1 MSVPQ
6 EDISL
11 AAEHLSDDEIIV
23 TLFRTVS
30 ALGTTT
36 NPELAKRFE
45 EISKKYE
52 ARLPLRRKLEKNNE
66 LARELIAD
74 YPIYASTSGLT
85 YDEMI
90 DICVVLNLDEPN
102 EE

>member
-1 MSVPQ
+1 MGVPQ

-30 ALGTTT
+30 NLGMTI
-36 NPELAKRFE
+36 NPEMAKRFE
-45 EISKKYE
+45 DISKKYE
-52 ARLPLRRKLEKNNE
+52 ARLPLRRKLEKEPE

-74 YPIYASTSGLT
+74 YPIYASTSGLS
-85 YDEMI
+85 YEEMI
-90 DICVVLNLDEPN
+90 DVCVVLGLDEG
-102 EE
+102 EEE